1 MTFKKQTTPNVKPP
15 ERTGYHVS
23 WASAV
28 LFFGMLFVVVGVP
41 LIWLNW
47 ERMPARVRYLPRYI
61 ETEWRKHQPHPEF
74 VPTPVLAALVQ
85 TPDAAPPTATPPTPP
100 PPTPSAAH
108 ATPTPTWPPLPTHVM
123 LSGVRHEYQRW
134 NNCGPVT
141 IGMALSFFGRPD
153 TQDQTAPFLK
163 PNPDDKNVSPEELAA
178 YAERV
183 GFVAHVGVAGDLPL
197 LKRLLAAQFPVI
209 IETWFLPEPDD
220 GMGHYRL
227 LIGYDDAEGVF
238 IANDSYNGPNLR
250 LPYAET
256 DALWR
261 VFNRTYVV
269 VAPPERADAL
279 RAVLG
284 PLSDSANMWA
294 HSLAQAEA
302 AVTAAP
308 DDAFAWF
315 NLGTSRLRTGDIAGA
330 VEAYDRAR
338 VLGLPWRMLW
348 YQFGPFE
355 AYYAA
360 GRYEDVL
367 ALADANLKTSNDLEE
382 SWYWRGMARTALG
395 DIDGARADFERALRL
410 RPTYHEAEQALQ
422 HVSTP

>member
-1 MTFKKQTTPNVKPP
+1 M
-15 ERTGYHVS
+15 
-23 WASAV
+23 
-28 LFFGMLFVVVGVP
+28 
-41 LIWLNW
+41 
-47 ERMPARVRYLPRYI
+47 
-61 ETEWRKHQPHPEF
+61 
-74 VPTPVLAALVQ
+74 
-85 TPDAAPPTATPPTPP
+85 
-100 PPTPSAAH
+100 
-108 ATPTPTWPPLPTHVM
+108 
-123 LSGVRHEYQRW
+123 
-134 NNCGPVT
+134 
-141 IGMALSFFGRPD
+141 
-153 TQDQTAPFLK
+153 
-163 PNPDDKNVSPEELAA
+163 AA